1 MIQVNTMFSLTNK
14 LRNKIKISGRHQIT
28 IDASSKIRQCKIVVK
43 GENNTLKIGKN
54 VNLRHSNIEIDGNNC
69 HLIIDDNT
77 IIGHNCYLSARERG
91 VKLKICEGSMLSRNV
106 KIMTSDGH
114 NITKDGK
121 RINSAQSI
129 EIGPKVWLTDNVT
142 VLKGVN
148 VGGGS
153 IIGINSTLTKSV
165 PSGAIAVGN
174 PAKVVQNGV
183 SWQHELT
190 Y

>member
-1 MIQVNTMFSLTNK
+1 MIQVNKMFSLANK

-28 IDASSKIRQCKIVVK
+28 IDSSSKIRQCKIVIK
-43 GENNTLKIGKN
+43 GENNNLKIGKN

-77 IIGHNCYLSARERG
+77 IIGHDCYLSARENG
-91 VKLKICEGSMLSRNV
+91 IKLKIGEGSMLSRNV

-142 VLKGVN
+142 VLKGVT
-148 VGGGS
+148 VGEGS

>member
-1 MIQVNTMFSLTNK
+1 MIK
-14 LRNKIKISGRHQIT
+14 LIYKIRNKIRITGNHQIN
-28 IDASSKIRQCKIVVK
+28 IAPSANIRGCKIIIK
-43 GENNTLKIGKN
+43 GEENSIEIGAGAN
-54 VNLRHSNIEIDGNNC
+54 IRDCLIEIDGKNNS
-69 HLIIDDNT
+69 LSIGSNT
-77 IIGHNCYLSARERG
+77 TIGHNCYLSSREANTS
-91 VKLKICEGSMLSRNV
+91 LSIGSGCMLSRNV
-106 KIMTSDGH
+106 KVMTSDGH

-129 EIGPKVWLTDNVT
+129 EIGPKVWLADNVT
-142 VLKGVN
+142 VLKGVT
-148 VGGGS
+148 VGEGS

-165 PSGAIAVGN
+165 PSSVIAVGN

>member
-1 MIQVNTMFSLTNK
+1 MLSFTNR
-14 LRNKIKISGRHQIT
+14 LRNKIKISGRHQFA
-28 IDASSKIRQCKIVVK
+28 IDPSSKIRQCKIVIK
-43 GENNTLKIGKN
+43 GENNSLKIGKN
-54 VNLRHSNIEIDGNNC
+54 ANLRRCIIEIDGNNC
-69 HLIIDDNT
+69 HLTIDDNT
-77 IIGHNCYLSARERG
+77 IIGHDCYLSARENG
-91 VKLKICEGSMLSRNV
+91 IKLKIGEGSMLSRNV

-142 VLKGVN
+142 VLKGVT
-148 VGGGS
+148 VGEGS

>member
-1 MIQVNTMFSLTNK
+1 MFTLLHKIRNRIRITGVNDIFISKTA
-14 LRNKIKISGRHQIT
+14 KIRGCRIT
-28 IDASSKIRQCKIVVK
+28 IK
-43 GENNTLKIGKN
+43 GKNNGLHICNN
-54 VNLRHSNIEIDGNNC
+54 VNLRDSEIEIDGENC
-69 HLIIDDNT
+69 ILFIGEDT

-142 VLKGVN
+142 VLKGVT
-148 VGGGS
+148 VGEGS